1 MKIDPN
7 NPILKQLYQGGG
19 GPKRSKDVRF
29 GDLLGKVL
37 DAPDPQK
44 AAVSGLKLTQ
54 SLSGIQLKAAMTEAP
69 GTVTQKMEGLLDLL
83 DSYREMLSDPRATL
97 RDMAPMVARIAAA
110 RDQLA
115 ESLEAIESGDGLQ
128 DLVNQAL
135 VTAST
140 EIVKFQKGDYID
152 S

>member
-7 NPILKQLYQGGG
+7 NPILKQLYESGT
-19 GPKRSKDVRF
+19 GPRTPGDVRF

-37 DAPDPQK
+37 NAPDPEK
-44 AAVSGLKLTQ
+44 ATVSELKLTQ
-54 SLSGIQLKAAMTEAP
+54 SLSGIQLKASLTAEPGEVTE
-69 GTVTQKMEGLLDLL
+69 KMEGLLDLL

-97 RDMAPMVARIAAA
+97 RDMAPVVERIAAA

-115 ESLEAIESGDGLQ
+115 ESLEGIESGDGLR

-152 S
+152 A